1 MDKLEQLLLMAEHPE
16 QYTDEQI
23 EKLLADKEARA
34 YYELMATA
42 RSGFEYRKSSQAA
55 HNTESSS
62 SQHLSSN
69 TQYQSPNT
77 NHQSPN
83 TNHQSLTTQHP
94 IWRRVAAVVAV
105 LLVISGLAL
114 AAIFMERRQQPA
126 PPANTQQPS
135 PITHHPAAVTPLAPQ
150 PEPQQVLFED
160 AELQTILQQVGEY
173 YQKKVVFSNDST
185 RHIRLYIKWNQAE
198 SANEMIERLNN
209 FEKVNIKLDGNN
221 IISE

>member
-1 MDKLEQLLLMAEHPE
+1 MDELEQLLHMAEHPE

-23 EKLLADKEARA
+23 ENLLADEEARA

-42 RSGFEYRKSSQAA
+42 RSGFEYRKGSQAA

-62 SQHLSSN
+62 PQHLSFN
-69 TQYQSPNT
+69 TQ
-77 NHQSPN
+77 
-83 TNHQSLTTQHP
+83 HQSLTTQHP

-114 AAIFMERRQQPA
+114 AAIFVERRQQPA

>member
-1 MDKLEQLLLMAEHPE
+1 MDKLEQLLHMAEHPE

-23 EKLLADKEARA
+23 ENLLADEEARA

-42 RSGFEYRKSSQAA
+42 RSGFEYRKGSQPA
-55 HNTESSS
+55 HNTEPSSPQHPS
-62 SQHLSSN
+62 SI
-69 TQYQSPNT
+69 TQ
-77 NHQSPN
+77 HQSPN
-83 TNHQSLTTQHP
+83 TQHP
-94 IWRRVAAVVAV
+94 IWRRVAAAVAV
-105 LLVISGLAL
+105 MLVISGLAL

-126 PPANTQQPS
+126 PPANTQHPT

>member
-1 MDKLEQLLLMAEHPE
+1 MDKLEQLLHMAEHPE

-23 EKLLADKEARA
+23 ENLLADEEARA

-42 RSGFEYRKSSQAA
+42 RSGFEYRKGSQAA

-62 SQHLSSN
+62 SQHLSFN
-69 TQYQSPNT
+69 TQ
-77 NHQSPN
+77 
-83 TNHQSLTTQHP
+83 HQSLTTQHP
-94 IWRRVAAVVAV
+94 IWRRVAAAVAV

-114 AAIFMERRQQPA
+114 AAIFVERRQQPA

>member
-1 MDKLEQLLLMAEHPE
+1 MDKLEQLLHMAEHPE

-23 EKLLADKEARA
+23 ENLLADEEARA

-42 RSGFEYRKSSQAA
+42 RSGFEYRKGSQAA

-69 TQYQSPNT
+69 TQY
-77 NHQSPN
+77 QSPN

-126 PPANTQQPS
+126 PPATP
-135 PITHHPAAVTPLAPQ
+135 HHPTLNTSHPTTITPLTPQ

>member
-1 MDKLEQLLLMAEHPE
+1 MDKLEQLLHMAEHPE

-23 EKLLADKEARA
+23 ENLLADEEART

-42 RSGFEYRKSSQAA
+42 RSGFEYRKGSLAA
-55 HNTESSS
+55 HNTEPSSP
-62 SQHLSSN
+62 QHP
-69 TQYQSPNT
+69 TPN
-77 NHQSPN
+77 
-83 TNHQSLTTQHP
+83 TQHP
-94 IWRRVAAVVAV
+94 
-105 LLVISGLAL
+105 S
-114 AAIFMERRQQPA
+114 
-126 PPANTQQPS
+126 PS
-135 PITHHPAAVTPLAPQ
+135 TPHPAAVTPLAPQ

>member
-1 MDKLEQLLLMAEHPE
+1 MDKLEQLLHMAEHPE

-23 EKLLADKEARA
+23 ENLLADEETRA

-55 HNTESSS
+55 HNTAPSS

-69 TQYQSPNT
+69 TQYQSPIT
-77 NHQSPN
+77 QHP
-83 TNHQSLTTQHP
+83 SLTTQHP
-94 IWRRVAAVVAV
+94 IWQRVAAAVAV

-126 PPANTQQPS
+126 PPATP
-135 PITHHPAAVTPLAPQ
+135 HHPTLNTNHPTTITPQTPQ

>member
-1 MDKLEQLLLMAEHPE
+1 MDKLEQLLHMAEHPE

-23 EKLLADKEARA
+23 ENLLADEEARA

-42 RSGFEYRKSSQAA
+42 RSGFEYRRGSQPA
-55 HNTESSS
+55 HNTEPSSP
-62 SQHLSSN
+62 QHPTPN
-69 TQYQSPNT
+69 TQ
-77 NHQSPN
+77 HQSPN
-83 TNHQSLTTQHP
+83 TQHP
-94 IWRRVAAVVAV
+94 IWRRVAAAVAV
-105 LLVISGLAL
+105 MLVISGLAL

-126 PPANTQQPS
+126 PPANTQHPS

>member
-1 MDKLEQLLLMAEHPE
+1 MDKLEQLLHMAEHPE

-23 EKLLADKEARA
+23 ENLLADEEARA

-42 RSGFEYRKSSQAA
+42 RSGFEYRKGSQPA
-55 HNTESSS
+55 HNTEPSSP
-62 SQHLSSN
+62 QHQTPN
-69 TQYQSPNT
+69 TQ
-77 NHQSPN
+77 HQSPN
-83 TNHQSLTTQHP
+83 TQHP
-94 IWRRVAAVVAV
+94 IWRRVAAAVAV
-105 LLVISGLAL
+105 MLVISGLAL

-126 PPANTQQPS
+126 PPANTQHPAPS
-135 PITHHPAAVTPLAPQ
+135 THHPAAVTPLAPQ

>member
-1 MDKLEQLLLMAEHPE
+1 MDKLEQLLHMAEHPE

-23 EKLLADKEARA
+23 ENLLADEEARA

-42 RSGFEYRKSSQAA
+42 RSGFEYRKGSQAA

-69 TQYQSPNT
+69 TQY
-77 NHQSPN
+77 QSPN

-126 PPANTQQPS
+126 PPATP
-135 PITHHPAAVTPLAPQ
+135 HHPTLNTSHPTTITPQTPQ

>member
-1 MDKLEQLLLMAEHPE
+1 MDKLEQLLHMAEHPE

-23 EKLLADKEARA
+23 ENLLADEEARA

-42 RSGFEYRKSSQAA
+42 RSGFEYRKGSQAA
-55 HNTESSS
+55 PNTEPSSP
-62 SQHLSSN
+62 QHP
-69 TQYQSPNT
+69 TPNT
-77 NHQSPN
+77 HRPTPN
-83 TNHQSLTTQHP
+83 TQHP
-94 IWRRVAAVVAV
+94 IWRRVAAAVAV

-126 PPANTQQPS
+126 PPANTQHPT

>member
-1 MDKLEQLLLMAEHPE
+1 MDKLEQLLHMAEHPE

-23 EKLLADKEARA
+23 ENLLADEEARA

-42 RSGFEYRKSSQAA
+42 RSGFEYRKGSQPA
-55 HNTESSS
+55 HNTEPSSP
-62 SQHLSSN
+62 QHLSSN
-69 TQYQSPNT
+69 TQ
-77 NHQSPN
+77 HQSPN
-83 TNHQSLTTQHP
+83 TQHQSPNTQHP
-94 IWRRVAAVVAV
+94 IWRRVAAAMAV
-105 LLVISGLAL
+105 MLVISGLAL

-126 PPANTQQPS
+126 PPANTQHPS

-150 PEPQQVLFED
+150 PESQQVLFED
-160 AELQTILQQVGEY
+160 AELQTILQQVGEF